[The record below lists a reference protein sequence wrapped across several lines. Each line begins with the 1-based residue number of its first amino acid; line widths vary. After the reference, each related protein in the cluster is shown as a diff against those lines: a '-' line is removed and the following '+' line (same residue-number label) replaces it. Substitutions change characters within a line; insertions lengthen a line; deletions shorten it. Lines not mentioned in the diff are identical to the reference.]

1 MSKRILVQR
10 KGKGSIFRARKSN
23 VQVARYFSLDEKQL
37 TGKRVGE
44 LVAFVHDPTNSS
56 VLAKILFDDGSM
68 GFTIAAEGT
77 VVGQRVEFGKNAA
90 LEMGNVL
97 TLESC
102 VEGCPIFN
110 IENSPGDG
118 GSLVRAGGGYSMI
131 LSKDKGH
138 VFVKLPAGK
147 TTELHP
153 HCRATIGLAAGGG
166 RVEKPMVK
174 AGPRYHLFH
183 SKRKHYPIVRGVAMN
198 PNSHPFGGSQH
209 HPGKS
214 KSTSRHAPAGRKVG
228 AIASKRT
235 GRHKK
240 L

>member
-10 KGKGSIFRARKSN
+10 KGKGSIFKARKSN
-23 VQVARYFSLDEKQL
+23 VQPAKYFSLDEKQL
-37 TGKRVGE
+37 NGKREGE
-44 LVAFVHDPTNSS
+44 LIAFVHDPTNSS
-56 VLAKILFDDGSM
+56 VLAKILFDDGSV

-90 LEMGNVL
+90 LEIGNVL

-110 IENSPGDG
+110 IESSPGDG

-138 VFVKLPAGK
+138 VFVKLPSGK
-147 TTELHP
+147 TAELHP
-153 HCRATIGLAAGGG
+153 HCRATVGLAAGGG

-174 AGPRYHLFH
+174 AGVAYHLFH
-183 SKRKHYPIVRGVAMN
+183 AKRKSYPIVRGVAMN

-235 GRHKK
+235 GRRKK

>member
-23 VQVARYFSLDEKQL
+23 VQPAKYFSLDEKQL
-37 TGKRVGE
+37 NDKRAGE
-44 LVAFVHDPTNSS
+44 LIAFVHDPTNSS

-90 LEMGNVL
+90 LEIGNVL

-131 LSKDKGH
+131 LSKDK
-138 VFVKLPAGK
+138 
-147 TTELHP
+147 
-153 HCRATIGLAAGGG
+153 
-166 RVEKPMVK
+166 
-174 AGPRYHLFH
+174 
-183 SKRKHYPIVRGVAMN
+183 
-198 PNSHPFGGSQH
+198 
-209 HPGKS
+209 
-214 KSTSRHAPAGRKVG
+214 
-228 AIASKRT
+228 
-235 GRHKK
+235 
-240 L
+240 